1 MLRVWGGYSM
11 MFINSQIWCQ
21 EVNTEWSDSV
31 GAEDQARPSVGMFK
45 LGEMMNLTQR
55 NHVRAIRLFGGVSNS
70 EQAVA

>member
-1 MLRVWGGYSM
+1 MLRVWGGHSM

-45 LGEMMNLTQR
+45 LRESMNLTQR
-55 NHVRAIRLFGGVSNS
+55 AHVPAIQFFGGVSNA

>member
-1 MLRVWGGYSM
+1 MML
-11 MFINSQIWCQ
+11 INSQIWRQ
-21 EVNTEWSDSV
+21 VVNAEWRELV
-31 GAEDQARPSVGMFK
+31 GAENQARPSVGMFK